1 MGKRELFLKEKNSH
15 PIWGEVACFFPL
27 GANWRKMCV
36 CVGGAL
42 GAEVSRVIS
51 VWGVS
56 AQLLCLRPSSLP
68 AHQPLSDIG
77 AGGGHQVEEEGGETK
92 RGRESRERR

>member
-92 RGRESRERR
+92 RGRESQERR

>member
-1 MGKRELFLKEKNSH
+1 MLRLEDWISLKRAWGKGSYSLRRKMVIQFC
-15 PIWGEVACFFPL
+15 GEVACLFPL

-51 VWGVS
+51 VWGGS
-56 AQLLCLRPSSLP
+56 LLSCS
-68 AHQPLSDIG
+68 
-77 AGGGHQVEEEGGETK
+77 V
-92 RGRESRERR
+92 